1 MSQSERNK
9 NVNKNSPFL
18 SRRDVLLAL
27 GGLGLVTALAE
38 LLRETVRF
46 LMPPISQARPATLIA
61 GSSAD
66 FVVGELTPLADGPVF
81 IGRDNEGLF
90 ALSAVCTHLGCTVA
104 RSGQELACPC
114 HGSRFAVDGANLAG
128 PAVRSLPHLA
138 LKLNDN
144 GLVVVHLDQP
154 VELTFRLLESNLP

>member
-1 MSQSERNK
+1 MNHKHED
-9 NVNKNSPFL
+9 KNSAFL

-27 GGLGLVTALAE
+27 GGLGLVTALAG

-46 LMPPISQARPATLIA
+46 LIPPISQARPSTVIA
-61 GSSAD
+61 GSPAD
-66 FVVGELTPLADGPVF
+66 FSIGELTPLTNGPVF
-81 IGRDNEGLF
+81 IGRDAAGLF

-128 PAVRSLPHLA
+128 PAAYPLPHLT
-138 LKLNDN
+138 LNLNNN

-154 VELTFRLLESNLP
+154 VEPTFRLKVQSF